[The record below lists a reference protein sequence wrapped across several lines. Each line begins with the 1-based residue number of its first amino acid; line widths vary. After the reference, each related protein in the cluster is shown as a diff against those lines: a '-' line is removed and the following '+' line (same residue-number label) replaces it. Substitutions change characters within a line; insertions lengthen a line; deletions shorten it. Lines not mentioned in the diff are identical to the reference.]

1 MKTRTV
7 FVAAA
12 AAITSCVMFSLPVGA
27 QKGAPGNGEWREYG
41 GDLGG
46 TKYSPLTQINADNIS
61 HLEIAWRWPSPD
73 RGIQASDPLMKST
86 RNEDTPLY
94 ANGTLYSVTPLGMV
108 AAIDPAT
115 GASKWVYDPEVYKN
129 GKPGNS
135 GFIHRGLAYWTDG
148 RNERIFEGTNDA
160 YLISIDAKT
169 GRPDTTFGENGRV
182 DLTTGIR
189 DAIRTRNF
197 MGRRPLIAGNVIVI
211 GNSILDPTAYKE
223 MPPGDVKAFDLRT
236 GKLVWTFHTVPHK
249 GEYGYETWLEN
260 SADYSGNT
268 NVWAGISYD
277 PELNYVY
284 LPVSGG
290 TNDSYGGHR
299 PGNTLFTESLV
310 CLDAKNGKR
319 VWHFQMVHH
328 GLWDYDMPA
337 QPVLGDI
344 TVDGRRIKAVMQLTK
359 QGFTYA
365 FDRKT
370 GKPVWPIP
378 EQAVPQSKV
387 PRERTSPTQPHPSRP
402 PAFEMQGTME
412 ENLIDFTPALR
423 KQALDNLQFF
433 EHGPVYT
440 PPSEKG
446 TLYLPGTFGGSN
458 WGGGAFD
465 PETQT
470 LYVPSR
476 MLPTVYR
483 VGPADQK
490 TSNFFYRSGG
500 APGGPNLNALQRIDG
515 LLIFKPPYSRLSAID
530 MNKGEILWQSPIGN
544 GPRNHP
550 LLKGLN
556 VGPMGDEIPRM
567 GVMLTKSLVFVNAQR
582 LESAGQSIPPPW
594 VKYGDPDMMKKLL
607 FVYDKRSG
615 TLLREVL
622 LDGESAAPPMT
633 YMHQGRQYIVTAIGA
648 GGTTEVVALALRGG
662 PGGKAA
668 N

>member
-1 MKTRTV
+1 MTLISQRTAWATLAA
-7 FVAAA
+7 VAGVCLV
-12 AAITSCVMFSLPVGA
+12 CVLPVGA
-27 QKGAPGNGEWREYG
+27 QKGAPGSGEWREYG
-41 GDLGG
+41 GDPGG
-46 TKYSPLTQINADNIS
+46 TKYSPLTQINGGNIGQ
-61 HLEIAWRWPSPD
+61 LEVAWRWASPD

-86 RNEDTPLY
+86 RNEDTPIY
-94 ANGTLYSVTPLGMV
+94 VNGVLYSVTPLGMV

-115 GASKWVYDPEVYKN
+115 GVSKWVYDPEVYKN

-148 RNERIFEGTNDA
+148 MTERILEGTNDA

-169 GRPDTTFGENGRV
+169 GKPDPAFGENGRV
-182 DLTTGIR
+182 DLTIGIR
-189 DAIRTRNF
+189 DAVRTKNF
-197 MGRRPLIAGNVIVI
+197 MGRRPLVAGNVVII
-211 GNSILDPTAYKE
+211 GNSILDPTSTKE
-223 MPPGDVKAFDLRT
+223 MPPGDVKAFDVRT
-236 GKLVWTFHTVPHK
+236 GRLLWTFHTVPHK
-249 GEYGYETWLEN
+249 GEFGYETWLEG
-260 SADYSGNT
+260 SAEYSGNT

-310 CLDAKNGKR
+310 CLDAKTGKR

-359 QGFTYA
+359 QGFTYV

-378 EQAVPQSKV
+378 EKAVPQSKV
-387 PRERTSPTQPHPSRP
+387 PRERTSPTQPHPTKP
-402 PAFEMQGTME
+402 PAFEMQGTVE

-423 KQALDNLQFF
+423 KQALENLQFF

-446 TLYLPGTFGGSN
+446 TLYLPGTFGGAN

-465 PETQT
+465 PETQM

-483 VGPADQK
+483 VGPGDPKQ
-490 TSNFFYRSGG
+490 TNFFYRSGG
-500 APGGPNLNALQRIDG
+500 APGGPNLGALQRIDS
-515 LLIFKPPYSRLSAID
+515 LLIFKPPYSRVSAID
-530 MNKGEILWQSPIGN
+530 MNKGEIRWQSPVGN
-544 GPRNHP
+544 GPRSHP
-550 LLKGLN
+550 LIKDLN
-556 VGPMGDEIPRM
+556 PGPMGDEIPRL
-567 GVMLTKSLVFVNAQR
+567 GVMLTKSLLFVSAQR
-582 LESAGQSIPPPW
+582 LESAGQLIPPPW
-594 VKYGDPDMMKKLL
+594 VKYGDADMMRQLL
-607 FVYDKRSG
+607 YVYDKANG
-615 TLLREVL
+615 TLLRTVL
-622 LDGESAAPPMT
+622 LDGASAAPPMT
-633 YMHQGRQYIVTAIGA
+633 YLHQGRQYIVTAIGA
-648 GGTTEVVALALRGG
+648 GETTEVVALALGG
-662 PGGKAA
+662 PKS